1 MAAVR
6 GIVDYWNM
14 TSDEALVQVWLNVDK
29 AETIFTTVA
38 VLATITSP
46 ITTFG
51 NFLIVLS
58 VWMGPLRK
66 LRSSPSNFI
75 IFSMAVADL
84 PFFETFINLSVSHI
98 LLLSID
104 RFFAV
109 VTPLQYRA
117 KVTSKRVCIVS
128 FTCWIYFSL
137 FGFVFSLLRKHY
149 ALMGTLYNV
158 QIFCILICIVVINV
172 LTLYRFRKY
181 SHSTEVLDDQHAG
194 VSRQMILQRERTVSK
209 AIAIVISAFLLCFIP
224 WFIVQMIM
232 HICLTWNFLL
242 LMLAHFIAAAV
253 MYANSAINPFLYAWR
268 LPKSMPP
275 KKPVLGT
282 NSRHSKRLH
291 PSEPPEVAPTTPSVA
306 SSATPQA
313 NNDSGVMQ
321 ANVEAL
327 ATTISVAVT
336 EAVNAALA
344 NRRSSR
350 VNPSSFHVNCA
361 SK

>member
-6 GIVDYWNM
+6 GTFDYWNM
-14 TSDEALVQVWLNVDK
+14 TSEEALVQVWLNIDN

-38 VLATITSP
+38 VLAMISFP

-51 NFLIVLS
+51 NFLVVLS
-58 VWMGPLRK
+58 VWVDPLRK

-84 PFFETFINLSVSHI
+84 LVGLVACPLAVFWGWALLYKYTNAQFGLLKFFATLINVSVGHI

-128 FTCWIYFSL
+128 FTCWIYFLL
-137 FGFVFSLLRKHY
+137 FGFVFSFLRKHY

-172 LTLYRFRKY
+172 FTLYRFHKY
-181 SHSTEVLDDQHAG
+181 SHSTEALGDQHAG
-194 VSRQMILQRERTVSK
+194 VPRKMILQRERTVNK
-209 AIAIVISAFLLCFIP
+209 AIAIAISVFLLCFIP
-224 WFIVQMIM
+224 WFVVQMILY
-232 HICLTWNFLL
+232 ICLTCNLSV
-242 LMLAHFIAAAV
+242 LMLVDSIATAV

-268 LPKSMPP
+268 LPKYKETFKHIL
-275 KKPVLGT
+275 KKLRCCGRNET
-282 NSRHSKRLH
+282 IAR
-291 PSEPPEVAPTTPSVA
+291 
-306 SSATPQA
+306 
-313 NNDSGVMQ
+313 
-321 ANVEAL
+321 EAADYL
-327 ATTISVAVT
+327 QDTK
-336 EAVNAALA
+336 L
-344 NRRSSR
+344 
-350 VNPSSFHVNCA
+350 
-361 SK
+361 